1 MNYSNLRKHII
12 ALANLPNNGSPLV
25 SIYFDHSKPINQL
38 YEEFTIW
45 RRRTRQTFA
54 GQAKLDFDAATD
66 RIQADL
72 IKRDSKDD
80 RIRSSAYFA
89 RAGEHPYFLHL
100 TFKVPLDASKPEI
113 KLAVERLFEVKVEAV
128 NTLRVKGKTKRFR
141 GRPGRRSDYKKA
153 VVTLA
158 EGQSIDLVAGV

>member
-1 MNYSNLRKHII
+1 MSIRPYKSKTTTVSSERAFELIRAPIVTEKSTR
-12 ALANLPNNGSPLV
+12 GSE
-25 SIYFDHSKPINQL
+25 FNQV
-38 YEEFTIW
+38 
-45 RRRTRQTFA
+45 
-54 GQAKLDFDAATD
+54 
-66 RIQADL
+66 
-72 IKRDSKDD
+72 
-80 RIRSSAYFA
+80 
-89 RAGEHPYFLHL
+89 